1 MSKAKGSRAE
11 RELLHL
17 FWDNGWYCIR
27 MAGSGS
33 MPLPCPDLLSGKKG
47 RTLAIECKSGK
58 GKQRRY
64 IEKKQINELTE
75 FARGFGAQAWVAVR
89 FNNMGWCFLKPNHLG
104 KSKGIGNYYFD
115 KNLAAKKGIVF
126 EDFLKLSK

>member
-1 MSKAKGSRAE
+1 MSKAKGGRTE

-17 FWDNGWYCIR
+17 FWKKGWYCIR

-64 IEKKQINELTE
+64 IDKNQIQELVE
-75 FARGFGAQAWVAVR
+75 FAKGFGAEPWIAVR
-89 FNNMGWCFLKPNHLG
+89 FDNMEWSFLKPIQLG
-104 KSKGIGNYYFD
+104 KSKGKGNYYFD
-115 KNLAAKKGIVF
+115 KELVWKKGTSF
-126 EDFLKLSK
+126 DFILQKSK